1 MTQELEDL
9 RLSILEGRYSE
20 ALAIVEDLEGMGR
33 KGILRN
39 IKSFLIRMLIHLIK
53 NQIETRMTN
62 SWAASIRDS
71 VLEIQD
77 LNLQDNQTSHY
88 LKQED
93 WESLLEEC
101 LSRAIS
107 TASVE
112 VREGA
117 YNPFQL
123 KKLVDAPQILQIA
136 REILNLTYQHSASD
150 LPDIINEYLSQ
161 LPGGKDWK
169 LGNTVR

>member
-1 MTQELEDL
+1 MTQELADL
-9 RLSILEGRYSE
+9 RQSILEGRYTD
-20 ALAIVEDLEGMGR
+20 ALAIVDDLEGMGR

-77 LNLQDNQTSHY
+77 LNLQDNQTSYY

-93 WESLLEEC
+93 WQSLLEEC

-117 YNPFQL
+117 YTPFQL
-123 KKLVDAPQILQIA
+123 KNLVDVP
-136 REILNLTYQHSASD
+136 EILRIAGELLDLTYHHSASD

-161 LPGGKDWK
+161 LPGGEDWK
-169 LGNTVR
+169 SGRS

>member
-1 MTQELEDL
+1 MTQELADL

-20 ALAIVEDLEGMGR
+20 ALAIVDDLEGMGR

-71 VLEIQD
+71 VIEIQD

-93 WESLLEEC
+93 WESLLEES

-112 VREGA
+112 VRDGA
-117 YNPFQL
+117 YTPFQL
-123 KKLVDAPQILQIA
+123 KHLVDAAHILQTA
-136 REILNLTYQHSASD
+136 QELLNLTYQHSASD
-150 LPDIINEYLSQ
+150 LPDVINEYLSH

-169 LGNTVR
+169 SGSY

>member
-1 MTQELEDL
+1 MTQELADL
-9 RLSILEGRYSE
+9 RLSILAGRYSE
-20 ALAIVEDLEGMGR
+20 ALAIVDELEGMGR

-39 IKSFLIRMLIHLIK
+39 IKSFLIRILIHLIF
-53 NQIETRMTN
+53 NQMEARMTN
-62 SWAASIRDS
+62 SWADSIRDS

-77 LNLQDNQTSHY
+77 FNLHDNQTSHY

-112 VREGA
+112 VCDGA
-117 YNPFQL
+117 YTPFQL
-123 KKLVDAPQILQIA
+123 KKLVDAPHILKIA
-136 REILNLTYQHSASD
+136 REIFNLTYQHSASD
-150 LPDIINEYLSQ
+150 LPDIINEYITQ
-161 LPGGKDWK
+161 LPGGEDWK
-169 LGNTVR
+169 LGRS

>member
-1 MTQELEDL
+1 
-9 RLSILEGRYSE
+9 
-20 ALAIVEDLEGMGR
+20 
-33 KGILRN
+33 
-39 IKSFLIRMLIHLIK
+39 
-53 NQIETRMTN
+53 MTN

-88 LKQED
+88 IKQED
-93 WESLLEEC
+93 WESLLQDS

-112 VREGA
+112 VRGGA
-117 YNPFQL
+117 YTPFQL
-123 KKLVDAPQILQIA
+123 KKLVDAPQILQMA
-136 REILNLTYQHSASD
+136 RELLNLTYQYSTSD

-161 LPGGKDWK
+161 LPGDEDWK
-169 LGNTVR
+169 LGNTIR

>member
-1 MTQELEDL
+1 MTQELADL
-9 RLSILEGRYSE
+9 RLNILEGRYLD
-20 ALAIVEDLEGMGR
+20 ALAIVDELEGMGR

-88 LKQED
+88 LKQEE
-93 WESLLEEC
+93 WETLLEEC

-117 YNPFQL
+117 YTPFQL
-123 KKLVDAPQILQIA
+123 KKLVNGAQILQIA
-136 REILNLTYQHSASD
+136 RELLNLTYQYSASD
-150 LPDIINEYLSQ
+150 LPDIINEYLSE
-161 LPGGKDWK
+161 LPGGEDWK
-169 LGNTVR
+169 LGNTIR